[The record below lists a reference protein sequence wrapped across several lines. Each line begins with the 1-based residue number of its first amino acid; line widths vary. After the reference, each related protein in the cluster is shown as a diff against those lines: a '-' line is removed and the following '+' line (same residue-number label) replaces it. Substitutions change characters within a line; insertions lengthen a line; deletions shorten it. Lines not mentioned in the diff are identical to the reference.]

1 MLVKQSFAS
10 GTDIKFLPFPN
21 GEGGVNAQVSIFAAV
36 RANSAC
42 ASQAGEFL
50 AFLLSDEMQGSTG
63 WEGFGNGKMPSVV
76 PVNNNAVV
84 PALQYK
90 FSLGAEEYQE
100 DAAKKAEEL
109 SQLTQQVTTA
119 RFCEYENSLIY
130 QTVFMTDGSRPVA
143 ERLEN
148 LKDELRFYF
157 EE

>member
-1 MLVKQSFAS
+1 
-10 GTDIKFLPFPN
+10 
-21 GEGGVNAQVSIFAAV
+21 
-36 RANSAC
+36 
-42 ASQAGEFL
+42 
-50 AFLLSDEMQGSTG
+50 MQGSTG
-63 WEGFGNGKMPSVV
+63 WEGFGNVWGPSAI

-84 PALQYK
+84 PLFQYK